1 MTPAEV
7 RHELLVALVGVTG
20 LLGGAWFACGVYFA

>member
-1 MTPAEV
+1 MTRAEAI
-7 RHELLVALVGVTG
+7 HQLLTALVGVTG